1 MLSVIAAVS
10 FVVVLSVLAVF
21 QVALACGA
29 PWGAFAWGGG
39 RRVLPARLRIAS
51 GMSLLLYAVFAL
63 VILDRADVIDILD
76 DSVTRVAAWFIV
88 GFMALGVA
96 ANSASRSKP
105 ERYVMT
111 PVSLA
116 LTVTSLLVALG

>member
-1 MLSVIAAVS
+1 MIAAVS
-10 FVVVLSVLAVF
+10 FVVVLSVLAVC

-29 PWGAFAWGGG
+29 PCGAFAWGGG

-51 GMSLLLYAVFAL
+51 GMSPLLYA
-63 VILDRADVIDILD
+63 
-76 DSVTRVAAWFIV
+76 
-88 GFMALGVA
+88 
-96 ANSASRSKP
+96 ASRSKP